1 MFDQSTPIK
10 QIFGEYKIT
19 KGLKSTPT
27 SELYTFQ
34 SLRVI
39 LSFSAAKAVKY
50 FTHPQN

>member
-10 QIFGEYKIT
+10 QILADYKIT

-27 SELYTFQ
+27 SEPYTFQ

-39 LSFSAAKAVKY
+39 LSFNAAKAVKY